1 MLAGSGMRDDAE
13 NGRTVALLASF
24 TGLAVPFPVLA
35 PRGLSFDTDAI
46 LCLTCELGS
55 QPEKQKGIF
64 FFKVSQKF
72 ENRPKCPLETQKKSK
87 IQV

>member
-13 NGRTVALLASF
+13 NGRTGALASF

-46 LCLTCELGS
+46 LRLTCELGS

-64 FFKVSQKF
+64 FQRIAKMLKQAQMYT
-72 ENRPKCPLETQKKSK
+72 ED
-87 IQV
+87 

>member
-46 LCLTCELGS
+46 LPLTCELGIS
-55 QPEKQKGIF
+55 QPEKQKGNF
-64 FFKVSQKF
+64 FFKVSQK
-72 ENRPKCPLETQKKSK
+72 C
-87 IQV
+87 

>member
-46 LCLTCELGS
+46 LCLTCELGLS
-55 QPEKQKGIF
+55 QPEKQEGIF
-64 FFKVSQKF
+64 FQSIA
-72 ENRPKCPLETQKKSK
+72 K
-87 IQV
+87 I

>member
-13 NGRTVALLASF
+13 NGRTVALASF

-46 LCLTCELGS
+46 LRLTYELGIS
-55 QPEKQKGIF
+55 QPEKQKGNF
-64 FFKVSQKF
+64 FFKVSQK
-72 ENRPKCPLETQKKSK
+72 C
-87 IQV
+87 

>member
-13 NGRTVALLASF
+13 NGRTGALASF

-46 LCLTCELGS
+46 LRLTCELGS

-64 FFKVSQKF
+64 FQRIAKMLKQAQMYTEDWVHK
-72 ENRPKCPLETQKKSK
+72 EAKSR
-87 IQV
+87 I

>member
-13 NGRTVALLASF
+13 NGRTGTLASF

-46 LCLTCELGS
+46 LRLTCEVGS
-55 QPEKQKGIF
+55 QPEKQKGI
-64 FFKVSQKF
+64 FKVSQKF
-72 ENRPKCPLETQKKSK
+72 ENRPKCPLET
-87 IQV
+87 